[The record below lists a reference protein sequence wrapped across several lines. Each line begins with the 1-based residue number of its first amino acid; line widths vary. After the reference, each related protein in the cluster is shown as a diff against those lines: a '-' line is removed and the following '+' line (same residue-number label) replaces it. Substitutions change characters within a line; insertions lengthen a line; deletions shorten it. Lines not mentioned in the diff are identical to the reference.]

1 MNEIKALSDT
11 ELRIMQFIWDMEPP
25 VSRIDI
31 EDRLCED
38 RSLAPSTIITFLSRM
53 CEKGLLSVEHK
64 GRTNFYTP
72 LVSKQE
78 YQASENRS
86 FLNRLYGGSFSEF
99 AVSLCNSGISKDDLA
114 ELRRM
119 LEDNNL

>member
-1 MNEIKALSDT
+1 MNEIRTLSDT
-11 ELRIMQFIWDMEPP
+11 ELKIMQFIWDMEPP
-25 VSRIDI
+25 VSRSDI
-31 EDRLCED
+31 ENKLCED

-64 GRTNFYTP
+64 GRTNLYRP

-78 YQASENRS
+78 YLASENRS

-114 ELRRM
+114 ELKRM